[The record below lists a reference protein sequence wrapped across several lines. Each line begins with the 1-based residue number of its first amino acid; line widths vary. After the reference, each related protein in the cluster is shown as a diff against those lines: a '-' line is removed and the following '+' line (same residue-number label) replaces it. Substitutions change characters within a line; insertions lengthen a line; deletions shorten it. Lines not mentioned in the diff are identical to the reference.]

1 MYSNEY
7 KKGEN
12 EMKKN
17 CKEIFIGTKLYE
29 KIENDIRNYFN
40 GELTDDDNILDE
52 RSVLTIAAFMLSNP
66 MNNEKH
72 LSEILESF
80 SVVGEY
86 EISFDYLGIVV
97 GVSSMYQDELDE
109 CDDLTENDADYI
121 IDMNGLRF
129 YIFNI

>member
-1 MYSNEY
+1 MSTRKE
-7 KKGEN
+7 KN

-80 SVVGEY
+80 SIVGEY
-86 EISFDYLGIVV
+86 EISFEYLGIVV